1 MMNIFSGGFP
11 SGIWILH
18 ILFNLLFV
26 IGFVLFL
33 VWLVQY
39 LNKKQ
44 QLITWAIILLT
55 ISIVGILLTFQ
66 GSMFNMMGFNTP
78 FGFQGMYQHMFD
90 EDHEEITSPDE
101 FRQHMIEEME
111 EHMGI

>member
-1 MMNIFSGGFP
+1 
-11 SGIWILH
+11 
-18 ILFNLLFV
+18 
-26 IGFVLFL
+26 
-33 VWLVQY
+33 
-39 LNKKQ
+39 
-44 QLITWAIILLT
+44 
-55 ISIVGILLTFQ
+55 
-66 GSMFNMMGFNTP
+66 MMGFNTP